1 MTLDKKEKNR
11 PVLPEEDPAQREKY
25 LRRLKR
31 AGLCYGLWALVI
43 IPIYTIL
50 YATRADLIT
59 QNMSY
64 IGGYM
69 GGYRGL
75 VIWGVV
81 SGVFYLG
88 FTSYLFMLTKFT
100 NKRVRRM
107 LFAAC
112 AMLIITVLLPFVPEI
127 WPRAAEMHNFFA
139 MLAPIVMVVTMYI
152 FVFYL
157 AKCDR
162 SVYKRALWSLN
173 TMVLISAVLMF
184 LTGSSGLLEVV
195 FSVGMCVLLF
205 MILIWLSHSEH
216 LDLVRAM
223 RQAEEK
229 RRAEIAA
236 REAEERVKRIAEAA
250 QRQAEQAQRAQEE
263 ARIALARAK
272 EATREAMELE
282 AEKRELEAAARQA
295 EAQML
300 AVEEAHRIEELRAAQ
315 LLEQKHQREEEGAPA
330 DKPRRQE
337 G

>member
-1 MTLDKKEKNR
+1 
-11 PVLPEEDPAQREKY
+11 
-25 LRRLKR
+25 
-31 AGLCYGLWALVI
+31 
-43 IPIYTIL
+43 
-50 YATRADLIT
+50 
-59 QNMSY
+59 
-64 IGGYM
+64 
-69 GGYRGL
+69 
-75 VIWGVV
+75 
-81 SGVFYLG
+81 
-88 FTSYLFMLTKFT
+88 
-100 NKRVRRM
+100 
-107 LFAAC
+107 
-112 AMLIITVLLPFVPEI
+112 MLILTVLLPFVPEI

>member
-1 MTLDKKEKNR
+1 MTLDKKEKR
-11 PVLPEEDPAQREKY
+11 TPVLPEEDPAQREKY
-25 LRRLKR
+25 LRRLKH
-31 AGLCYGLWALVI
+31 AGLFYGILALVI

-81 SGVFYLG
+81 SGVFYLA

-100 NKRVRRM
+100 SKRVRRM
-107 LFAAC
+107 LFAGC

-127 WPRAAEMHNFFA
+127 WPRAAQMHNFFA

-162 SVYKRALWSLN
+162 SVYKRALWMLN

-205 MILIWLSHSEH
+205 MILIWLSHSER
-216 LDLVRAM
+216 LDLARAM

-229 RRAEIAA
+229 RQAEAAA
-236 REAEERVKRIAEAA
+236 REAEERAQRVAEAA
-250 QRQAEQAQRAQEE
+250 ERQAEQAKRAQEQ
-263 ARIALARAK
+263 AKAAFARAQ
-272 EATREAMELE
+272 EATREALQLQ
-282 AEKRELEAAARQA
+282 AEKRELEKAARQA
-295 EAQML
+295 EEQML
-300 AVEEAHRIEELRAAQ
+300 AVEEAHRLEELRAAE
-315 LLEQKHQREEEGAPA
+315 LLEQK
-330 DKPRRQE
+330 RQQQE
-337 G
+337 DTPPSD

>member
-1 MTLDKKEKNR
+1 MTLDKKEKR
-11 PVLPEEDPAQREKY
+11 TPVLPEEDPAQREKY

-31 AGLCYGLWALVI
+31 AGLCYGLMALVI

-59 QNMSY
+59 RNMSY

-75 VIWGVV
+75 VLWGVV
-81 SGVFYLG
+81 SGLFYLG

-139 MLAPIVMVVTMYI
+139 MLAPIVMVLTMYL

-162 SVYKRALWSLN
+162 GVYKRALWALN
-173 TMVLISAVLMF
+173 SMVLVSAVLMF

-216 LDLVRAM
+216 VDLVRAM

-229 RRAEIAA
+229 RQAEAAA
-236 REAEERVKRIAEAA
+236 REAEERAQKVAEAA
-250 QRQAEQAQRAQEE
+250 RRRAEQAQRAQQE
-263 ARIALARAK
+263 AKLALARAK
-272 EATREAMELE
+272 EATREARELE
-282 AEKRELEAAARQA
+282 AEKRELEEAARQA

-300 AVEEAHRIEELRAAQ
+300 AVEEAHRMEEMQAAQ
-315 LLEQKHQREEEGAPA
+315 RMEQREAAQPA

>member
-1 MTLDKKEKNR
+1 
-11 PVLPEEDPAQREKY
+11 
-25 LRRLKR
+25 
-31 AGLCYGLWALVI
+31 
-43 IPIYTIL
+43 
-50 YATRADLIT
+50 
-59 QNMSY
+59 
-64 IGGYM
+64 
-69 GGYRGL
+69 
-75 VIWGVV
+75 
-81 SGVFYLG
+81 
-88 FTSYLFMLTKFT
+88 
-100 NKRVRRM
+100 
-107 LFAAC
+107 
-112 AMLIITVLLPFVPEI
+112 
-127 WPRAAEMHNFFA
+127 MHNIFA

>member
-31 AGLCYGLWALVI
+31 AGLCYGLLALVI

-81 SGVFYLG
+81 SRVFYPGLHQLPVCINQIYQQAREAHALCG
-88 FTSYLFMLTKFT
+88 LRHADYYG
-100 NKRVRRM
+100 
-107 LFAAC
+107 AA
-112 AMLIITVLLPFVPEI
+112 PFVPEI

-236 REAEERVKRIAEAA
+236 REAEERRKGLR
-250 QRQAEQAQRAQEE
+250 RP
-263 ARIALARAK
+263 LS
-272 EATREAMELE
+272 
-282 AEKRELEAAARQA
+282 ARQSRPSA
-295 EAQML
+295 
-300 AVEEAHRIEELRAAQ
+300 
-315 LLEQKHQREEEGAPA
+315 
-330 DKPRRQE
+330 RRKRR
-337 G
+337 GSP